1 MLEHVIMAV
10 TVPIDEGV
18 LALLLR
24 TSGCVSQILTG
35 IFFCNILLSNQI
47 DCDYTKII
55 CQYSL
60 KVILFRNLD

>member
-1 MLEHVIMAV
+1 MAV

-18 LALLLR
+18 LAPSGLLLR

-35 IFFCNILLSNQI
+35 IFFCYILLSNQI
-47 DCDYTKII
+47 DCGYTKII